1 MAHPSGDSSSLFVP
15 AATGAWMPAASRR
28 ISERRLGWVL
38 IAALALFLLLD
49 IMSDFSNAPD
59 RVRGALLTVAA

>member
-1 MAHPSGDSSSLFVP
+1 
-15 AATGAWMPAASRR
+15 MPAASRR